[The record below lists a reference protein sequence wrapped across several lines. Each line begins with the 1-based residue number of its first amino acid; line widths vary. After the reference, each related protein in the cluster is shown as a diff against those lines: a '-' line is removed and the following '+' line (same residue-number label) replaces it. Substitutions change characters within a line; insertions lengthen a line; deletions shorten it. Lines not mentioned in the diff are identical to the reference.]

1 MFLLCAVC
9 LLAILNT
16 MKTVLV
22 VFTGTGN
29 TLKVARDLAAA
40 LPEETEIIRLSHRS
54 FPEEIRADK
63 VIILYPVYCFGLPAM
78 VHGWL
83 GLVRF
88 PDNPLVYGV
97 ATYGGLLCAAGIMLK
112 KRIQTRGF
120 RFSGHFAVH
129 MPGNCVSA
137 YDIAA
142 LEKRNK
148 MFAKE
153 AETVE
158 KIAEVIGAGKK
169 TGVKSNLGLLGRL
182 MTARVY
188 PAFMKDVHQSAK
200 RYEVTNA
207 CTGCKLC
214 TEVCPAGN
222 IWMEDARPVFGERC
236 EGCYACLHLCPV
248 ACIQDGPKTASR
260 ARYHQPEVQVDE
272 LTVYSIN

>member
-97 ATYGGLLCAAGIMLK
+97 ATYGGLLCAAGRMLK

-129 MPGNCVSA
+129 AGELRECV
-137 YDIAA
+137 
-142 LEKRNK
+142 
-148 MFAKE
+148 
-153 AETVE
+153 
-158 KIAEVIGAGKK
+158 
-169 TGVKSNLGLLGRL
+169 
-182 MTARVY
+182 
-188 PAFMKDVHQSAK
+188 
-200 RYEVTNA
+200 
-207 CTGCKLC
+207 
-214 TEVCPAGN
+214 
-222 IWMEDARPVFGERC
+222 
-236 EGCYACLHLCPV
+236 
-248 ACIQDGPKTASR
+248 
-260 ARYHQPEVQVDE
+260 
-272 LTVYSIN
+272 